1 MNGTKP
7 MKSNSYERLIKHR
20 QINAPAKADRDP
32 TIIGFAAESVTDDFM
47 PLKPVFST
55 ACLIS
60 YKRAV
65 CLIRLMISR

>member
-55 ACLIS
+55 AC
-60 YKRAV
+60 
-65 CLIRLMISR
+65 